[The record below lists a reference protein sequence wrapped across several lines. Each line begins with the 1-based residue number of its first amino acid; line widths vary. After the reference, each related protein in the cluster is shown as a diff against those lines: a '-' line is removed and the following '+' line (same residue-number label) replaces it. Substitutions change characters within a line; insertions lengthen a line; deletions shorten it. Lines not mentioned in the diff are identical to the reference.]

1 MRKADGLRDRKR
13 RGAEEEEEVVEEQ
26 GGRNC
31 GMCDE

>member
-1 MRKADGLRDRKR
+1 MRKADGLSDRKR
-13 RGAEEEEEVVEEQ
+13 RRAEEEMMVEEQ